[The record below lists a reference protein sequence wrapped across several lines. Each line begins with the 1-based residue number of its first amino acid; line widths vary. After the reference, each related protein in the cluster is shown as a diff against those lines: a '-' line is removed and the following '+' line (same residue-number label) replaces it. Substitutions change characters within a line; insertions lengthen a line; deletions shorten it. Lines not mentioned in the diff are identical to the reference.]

1 MTVVKGLPFDL
12 LDRVGRGE
20 TTPSKAEELARENG
34 LAPFAAKSCPSI
46 FEPMTAFAWT
56 PLQAI
61 LWIET
66 RDINQVREVAEEF
79 RRVWTVWRKVK
90 RDDPDPASCVA
101 GKQHHRWRI
110 AMMKQA
116 TFCEIAA
123 RLPGIYHAKD
133 KLWSGKQHHRWRIAM
148 MKQATFCEIAARLP
162 GIYHAKD
169 KLWSDLSSGAI
180 IATGLLGDREPR
192 IAIPANEWIDLDF
205 PGGDKVKSERRAFF
219 DPGHAYSYFQTR
231 QDDLSFDSPDRVRT
245 ERGVA
250 YFRCADIARG
260 YFEAMA
266 SFQRGK
272 RASREETRTKTGS
285 RRAG

>member
-90 RDDPDPASCVA
+90 RADPDPASCVA
-101 GKQHHRWRI
+101 
-110 AMMKQA
+110 
-116 TFCEIAA
+116 
-123 RLPGIYHAKD
+123 
-133 KLWSGKQHHRWRIAM
+133 GKQHHRWRIAM